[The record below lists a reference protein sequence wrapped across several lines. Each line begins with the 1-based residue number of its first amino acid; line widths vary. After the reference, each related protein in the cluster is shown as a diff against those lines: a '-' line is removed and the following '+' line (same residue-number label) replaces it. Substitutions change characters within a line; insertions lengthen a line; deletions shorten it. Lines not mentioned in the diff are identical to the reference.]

1 MLLTEHNLFYYL
13 LDKGMVDSSAVVNG
27 EFTVRRS
34 DSRNNNFL
42 VNREYDHHSFF
53 IKQVKA
59 PDAEKIETMRIEATA
74 YILAHTDANYKALKN
89 FLPPYYDYDAT
100 QHILVTGQVKDA
112 ISVYDYYLQLN
123 DFNNN
128 IPAQLADVLASYHGS
143 INTTQQGTTMQH
155 FRRQMPWVFTIANTP
170 PINGAPATADQQL
183 MQLITRNTELLQLIA
198 PLAALWQPTS
208 LVHHD
213 AKLNNFLAGYDH
225 EKKHI
230 NFVKLIDWELADIGD
245 PLWDLA
251 SVIQNYLTLWLTTDV
266 PDPQQT
272 AYIKTILLAQV
283 QPCIQQV
290 WNRYAQLMQWNAAA
304 KQTALTKTVQYC
316 ALKLIHTC
324 FETTAQGTTL
334 QPVTVKMLQVS
345 INILRNPA
353 DAAVK
358 LFGIH

>member
-13 LDKGMVDSSAVVNG
+13 LDKGMVDSRAVVNG
-27 EFTVRRS
+27 TFTVRRS

-74 YILAHTDANYKALKN
+74 YMLANNDSNYAALKN
-89 FLPPYYDYDAT
+89 FLPPFHHYDAT
-100 QHILVTGQVKDA
+100 HHILVTGQVKEA
-112 ISVYDYYLQLN
+112 ISVYDYYLQVAN
-123 DFNNN
+123 FTNS
-128 IPAQLADVLASYHGS
+128 IPTQLADILASYHTS
-143 INTTQQGTTMQH
+143 MNTTQPQPAMQH
-155 FRRQMPWVFTIANTP
+155 FRKQMPWVFTIANTP
-170 PINGAPATADQQL
+170 AINNAPATADQQL
-183 MQLITRNTELLQLIA
+183 MQLITKNTELLQLIA

-213 AKLNNFLAGYDH
+213 AKLNNFLAGYDV
-225 EKKHI
+225 EKKQI

-245 PLWDLA
+245 PLWDVA
-251 SVIQNYLTLWLTTDV
+251 SVMQNYLSLWLTTDI

-272 AYIKTILLAQV
+272 AYIKKIPLEQV
-283 QPCIQQV
+283 QPCIAQL
-290 WNRYAQLMQWNAAA
+290 WNRYAQLMKWNVAAR
-304 KQTALTKTVQYC
+304 QTAMIKTIQYG

-324 FETTAQGTTL
+324 FETTAQSNTL

-353 DAAVK
+353 DAAIK
-358 LFGIH
+358 LFGLH